1 MLTSYINDSMRAC
14 ERWAEVEIIKCKPK
28 HSKPYG
34 IKQPETMK
42 IVAAAIVIFVIVVII
57 AQFSA

>member
-1 MLTSYINDSMRAC
+1 MLTSYINDSMRAY
-14 ERWAEVEIIKCKPK
+14 ERWAEVEIIKCKSK